1 MKEKSFILLKPDA
14 INRPE
19 VVTKIV
25 EMVNKAGLRI
35 ENTNKVILTKNDIV
49 ALWGYLVSDYI
60 MFNIMADRF
69 THKELVLY
77 VIEGED
83 ALNKVHSI
91 KRFIRNKY
99 ALN

>member
-35 ENTNKVILTKNDIV
+35 ENTNKVILTKNDCCPMGI
-49 ALWGYLVSDYI
+49 
-60 MFNIMADRF
+60 F
-69 THKELVLY
+69 
-77 VIEGED
+77 
-83 ALNKVHSI
+83 SI
-91 KRFIRNKY
+91 
-99 ALN
+99 